1 MRKKIFIIIS
11 IVVLIITLIPLPKK
25 MPYQTNKW
33 DKAIHFSLF
42 SVLGFFAQA
51 ALSIFALF
59 YGTLLAVITELLQ
72 KFSPGRVPDIADFG
86 SNMMGIIIGTSF
98 WELIRRRG

>member
-1 MRKKIFIIIS
+1 MRKKIFIYIS

-25 MPYQTNKW
+25 MQYQTDKW
-33 DKAIHFSLF
+33 DKVIHFSLF

-51 ALSIFALF
+51 ALSIFALL

-72 KFSPGRVPDIADFG
+72 KFIPGRSPDIVDFS

-98 WELIRRRG
+98 WELVRKRG